1 MYRLWRHSPIMV
13 LAFVITFGGWGGVW
27 LTGLITAAH
36 NAAVMSQHPSSHQDF
51 KFGHVCYRV
60 PVTTAFI
67 DKIIG
72 DVDSKT
78 ILKVKER
85 EGDNPSEWG
94 LQQGKVP
101 KRTLKGCEC

>member
-1 MYRLWRHSPIMV
+1 MHRLWRLSPIMV
-13 LAFVITFGGWGGVW
+13 LAIVITFGGWGGVW
-27 LTGLITAAH
+27 LAGLITAAH

-60 PVTTAFI
+60 PMIAAFI
-67 DKIIG
+67 NRIIG
-72 DVDSKT
+72 DADSKT

-85 EGDNPSEWG
+85 VVDNSPEWG
-94 LQQGKVP
+94 IQQGRVP

>member
-1 MYRLWRHSPIMV
+1 M
-13 LAFVITFGGWGGVW
+13 
-27 LTGLITAAH
+27 
-36 NAAVMSQHPSSHQDF
+36 
-51 KFGHVCYRV
+51 
-60 PVTTAFI
+60 TTAFI

-85 EGDNPSEWG
+85 EGDNPPEWG